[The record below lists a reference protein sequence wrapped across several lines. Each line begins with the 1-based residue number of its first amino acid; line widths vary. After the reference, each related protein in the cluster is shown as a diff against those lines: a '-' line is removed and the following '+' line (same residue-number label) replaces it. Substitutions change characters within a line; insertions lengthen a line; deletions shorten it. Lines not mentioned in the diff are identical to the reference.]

1 MTRRANYNPYKR
13 LAAAV
18 IHRAILDAK
27 GQVPPAYGN
36 GKYIVENTIK
46 EAQRFLKGGMRPW
59 SEILDLDDEK
69 MAKLSATIRRQ
80 AEISPRKTKP
90 DI

>member
-1 MTRRANYNPYKR
+1 M
-13 LAAAV
+13 
-18 IHRAILDAK
+18 
-27 GQVPPAYGN
+27 
-36 GKYIVENTIK
+36 EN
-46 EAQRFLKGGMRPW
+46 AQNFLKGGMRPW

-69 MAKLSATIRRQ
+69 MAKLSAEIRRQ